1 MNPKEIELHHSR
13 TAGMKCKEMKAS
25 PAENWRNPMKTIV
38 IYTSQTGFT
47 KRYAQ
52 WIAEATG
59 ADCLALS
66 AAKKKNLDAY
76 EALVF
81 GGWACAGGIS
91 KLGWFKGNLDRW
103 PDKKL
108 ITFCVGAS
116 PMDSPEVEPALR
128 RNFTDSERERISV
141 FYCPGG
147 LNYEKMPAP
156 SRLMMKI
163 FVRTLKAKKD
173 KTEMDQEMIK
183 MLSDSYDISD
193 RKYIEPILEA
203 ISG

>member
-1 MNPKEIELHHSR
+1 
-13 TAGMKCKEMKAS
+13 
-25 PAENWRNPMKTIV
+25 MKTIV

-52 WIAEATG
+52 WIAETSG

-76 EALVF
+76 DTIIF

-91 KLGWFKGNLDRW
+91 VLGWFKNKLPKWSG
-103 PDKKL
+103 KKL
-108 ITFCVGAS
+108 IAFCVGAS
-116 PMDSPEVEPALR
+116 PMDSPEIEPALR
-128 RNFTDSERERISV
+128 RNFTDLERERISV

-163 FVRTLKAKKD
+163 FVRTLKAKKN
-173 KTEMDQEMIK
+173 KTEMDREMIK

-193 RKYIEPILEA
+193 RKYIEPILDI